1 MKVIRYE
8 DSSGK
13 IHYAAEQ
20 QGGKHLRVDG
30 DPLNAFE
37 VMREAAIV
45 GKILAPVDPP
55 MIWCVGKNYRRHA
68 DEVGMGIDEYPEI
81 FAKGINSVQHPGQP
95 IRIPER
101 AKSSEI
107 DYEGELV
114 VVIGKACKDV
124 ARDQALLLLQRKIS
138 RSTSPSTP

>member
-68 DEVGMGIDEYPEI
+68 DEVGMGIDEYPEV

-95 IRIPER
+95 AECASEVLRALVGPHDRRDIRLP
-101 AKSSEI
+101 
-107 DYEGELV
+107 
-114 VVIGKACKDV
+114 
-124 ARDQALLLLQRKIS
+124 QALRDELEQIVVACGIV
-138 RSTSPSTP
+138 P